1 MSSERHEKTKGG
13 VDNFKTNQIKLHISE
28 NKKNRHNLVISKS
41 IEKRTSIISA
51 KRFKIDSTYHHDQQQ
66 MNNDNGLG
74 SMFGSVSSCE
84 DGGVDDAL
92 YNSNS
97 SSNGMNEVIIDQE
110 YIYNA
115 FMKAKVRGAM
125 DIRLGFRMKIRL

>member
-1 MSSERHEKTKGG
+1 MSTERYEKTKGG
-13 VDNFKTNQIKLHISE
+13 ADNFKTNQIKLHISE

-41 IEKRTSIISA
+41 IEKRTNIISA
-51 KRFKIDSTYHHDQQQ
+51 KRFKIDSTYHHDQHQI
-66 MNNDNGLG
+66 NNDNGVG
-74 SMFGSVSSCE
+74 SIFGSISSCE
-84 DGGVDDAL
+84 DGGVVHGI

-97 SSNGMNEVIIDQE
+97 MNEVIIDQE

-125 DIRLGFRMKIRL
+125 DIKLSLRIKIRL

>member
-41 IEKRTSIISA
+41 IEKRTNIIST

-74 SMFGSVSSCE
+74 SMFGIVSSCE
-84 DGGVDDAL
+84 DGGVDDGGI

-97 SSNGMNEVIIDQE
+97 CSNGMNEVIIDQE

-115 FMKAKVRGAM
+115 FMKAKVRGGQW
-125 DIRLGFRMKIRL
+125 I